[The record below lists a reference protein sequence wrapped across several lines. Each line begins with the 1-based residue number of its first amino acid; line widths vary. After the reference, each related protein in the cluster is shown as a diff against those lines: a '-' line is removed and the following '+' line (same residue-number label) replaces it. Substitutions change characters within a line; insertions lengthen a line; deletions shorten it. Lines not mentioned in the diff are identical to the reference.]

1 MQTRDARHD
10 ASADTQAD
18 TLPDPRAA
26 RLSSLEIPV
35 DHTQLSGTL
44 LTPTG
49 MPGVLFVHGWGGRQQ
64 HNLVRAREA
73 VGLGC
78 ICLTFDLR
86 GHEGLASMRE
96 TVTRPQNLE
105 DLKAAYD
112 HLAGLPYVDRDAIA
126 VVGLSYGGYL
136 SALLTLERPVA
147 WLALRSPA
155 LYRDTHWNAAKVALN
170 SEPGLMDYRRSVIGP
185 QDNRALAACARFE
198 GDVLLVEAEHDVIVP
213 HAVIHNYL
221 NAFVAARSV
230 TSRLIG
236 GADHALTL
244 KQHQHEYTRYLIDWL
259 TERVVGRRVSLAS
272 QLVAERKRHLRDGSE
287 QVEPPPS
294 MNLSTSR

>member
-1 MQTRDARHD
+1 MEAK
-10 ASADTQAD
+10 
-18 TLPDPRAA
+18 
-26 RLSSLEIPV
+26 LSSIEIPV
-35 DHTQLSGTL
+35 DHARLSGTL

-86 GHEGLASMRE
+86 GHEGLASMKQS
-96 TVTRPQNLE
+96 VTRPQNLD

-112 HLAGLPYVDRDAIA
+112 HLAGLPYVDRDSIA

-136 SALLTLERPVA
+136 SALLTEERPVA

-155 LYRDTHWNAAKVALN
+155 IYRDDHWGAAKVALN
-170 SEPGLMDYRRSVIGP
+170 AEPGLMDYRRSQIAP

-198 GDVLLVEAEHDVIVP
+198 GDVLLVEAERDVIVP
-213 HAVIHNYL
+213 HPVMRNYV
-221 NAFVAARSV
+221 NAFGRARSV
-230 TSRLIG
+230 TSRLIH

-244 KQHQHEYTRYLIDWL
+244 KEHQQEYTRYLIDWL
-259 TERVVGRRVSLAS
+259 TKMIVGRRIALAT
-272 QLVAERKRHLRDGSE
+272 QLVAERKRHLREGSE
-287 QVEPPPS
+287 QVEPPPPMS
-294 MNLSTSR
+294 LSASR